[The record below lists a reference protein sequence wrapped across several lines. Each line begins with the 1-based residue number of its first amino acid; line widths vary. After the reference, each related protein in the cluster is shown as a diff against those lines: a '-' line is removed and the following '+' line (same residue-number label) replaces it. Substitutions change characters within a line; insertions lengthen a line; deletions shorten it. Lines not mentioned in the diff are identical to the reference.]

1 MPLVLV
7 LIQVVLGI
15 LTVLWAN
22 YPKALLW
29 LGAAHQFTAM
39 LLVLVWTTVL
49 YVLRSGK

>member
-1 MPLVLV
+1 VIV
-7 LIQVVLGI
+7 FVQVILGV

-22 YPKALLW
+22 QPTALLW

-49 YVLRSGK
+49 YVLRSSK